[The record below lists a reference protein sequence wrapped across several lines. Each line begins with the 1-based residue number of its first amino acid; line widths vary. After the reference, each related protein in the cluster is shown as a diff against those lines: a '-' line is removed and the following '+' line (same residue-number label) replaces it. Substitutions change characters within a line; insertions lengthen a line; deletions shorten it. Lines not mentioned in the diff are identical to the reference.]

1 MNDPLRRKMFRQAGM
16 SKQPMGILAS
26 SPQLMNAVKGYNLG
40 GINLLNQDP
49 PPPMVRDI
57 KTASLQIPFYGANR
71 YSLTGDIKP
80 NTRPGANVL
89 EDPNL
94 SGETPLA
101 LLKKQAEEAKKKKAE
116 ENKII
121 DTSLETKPNIINATN
136 KKIIDEE
143 KKVTDNLFK
152 NKTSTD
158 DSTTTDDN
166 QTPEGSLTNQFR
178 NQLNKVTDIQKKAVA
193 DLNSANVTAD
203 QYKLGGKTV
212 AERIEGFTSLI
223 NQKGK
228 EPTLADIKDDAIK
241 LLGFDPDKLDER
253 FDEDKQASVWLNMMK
268 AGLAVAAGE
277 SSNALTNIA
286 KGFSFGLDQYGK
298 DIGKLKTELREDKK
312 DAANTMYKLLKDKKS
327 EDLAKRTLEIQ
338 QQQGLLNIQMKY
350 VGEQRKQAMDAY
362 NMKMDGAKW
371 NVSLIGTLAKL
382 DQEEQKLAF
391 QKDNLDKTFRL
402 GLAKA
407 TPKEI
412 VFLRQ
417 SGDIKLKPGIT
428 EEIPFGD
435 PKYFDQFDV
444 TATGKQKLLEM
455 ASNIDKPRQLT
466 DFKYEGASYA
476 GTGRVG
482 PVYLPNFE
490 GLSTDKKKSF
500 GINAARHMEQL
511 EKLTNSYDKLG
522 AILSFARQEGAKIRI
537 DQLPPDMQE
546 DLKETSGGKN
556 AKSLLDLYSDILVR

>member
-1 MNDPLRRKMFRQAGM
+1 MNDPFKRKMFRQAGM

-26 SPQLMNAVKGYNLG
+26 SPQLMNAVKGYNVG
-40 GINLLNQDP
+40 GINLVNDDP
-49 PPPMVRDI
+49 PPPMMRDI
-57 KTASLQIPFYGANR
+57 KTSSLQIPFYGANR
-71 YSLTGDIKP
+71 YSLSGDIKP
-80 NTRPGANVL
+80 TTRPGSSVL
-89 EDPNL
+89 EDPDL
-94 SGETPLA
+94 SNETPLA
-101 LLKKQAEEAKKKKAE
+101 LLKKQAEENKKKKAE

-121 DTSLETKPNIINATN
+121 DTSLETKPNIINETN
-136 KKIIDEE
+136 KKIIDSSIDKDKESFP
-143 KKVTDNLFK
+143 KGSNLGLR
-152 NKTSTD
+152 TD
-158 DSTTTDDN
+158 DDSSFK
-166 QTPEGSLTNQFR
+166 PSLTSQFE
-178 NQLNKVTDIQKKAVA
+178 NQLNKVTEIQKKAVA

-212 AERIEGFTSLI
+212 ADRIEGFTALI
-223 NQKGK
+223 NQKGR
-228 EPTLADIKDDAIK
+228 EPTLADVKDDAIK
-241 LLGFDPDKLDER
+241 LLQFDPDKLDER
-253 FDEDKQASVWLNMMK
+253 FDEDKQAAVWLNMMK

-312 DAANTMYKLLKDKKS
+312 DAANTMYKLLNDKKS
-327 EDLAKRTLEIQ
+327 QDLAKRTLEIQ

-350 VGEQRKQAMDAY
+350 VGDQKKRAMDAY
-362 NMKMDGAKW
+362 NLKMDGAKW

-391 QKDNLDKTFRL
+391 QKENLEKTFRL

-428 EEIPFGD
+428 EEIPFGSEG
-435 PKYFDQFDV
+435 YFDQFDV
-444 TATGKQKLLEM
+444 TATGKQKLAEM
-455 ASNIDKPRQLT
+455 ASNITQTGMNT
-466 DFKYEGASYA
+466 DFKYEGRSY
-476 GTGRVG
+476 GETGRVG
-482 PVYLPNFE
+482 PVYLPNIE
-490 GLSTDKKKSF
+490 GASTERKKQF
-500 GINAARHMEQL
+500 GINAARHMKQL
-511 EKLTNSYDKLG
+511 EKLTNSYDRLG

-537 DQLPPDMQE
+537 DNLPPDMQE

-556 AKSLLDLYSDILVR
+556 SQSLLDLYSDILVR